1 MSPDDIDWTTLR
13 KYPIENIL
21 EWQEI
26 DADIQSIV
34 NNNNS
39 NAEQFKRDYNWLLPL
54 TQMENAQI
62 RHGRLLIEGRNQIK

>member
-39 NAEQFKRDYNWLLPL
+39 NAGQFKRDYNWLLPL

>member
-1 MSPDDIDWTTLR
+1 VSPDDIDWTTLR

-21 EWQEI
+21 ECQEI
-26 DADIQSIV
+26 DVDIQSIV